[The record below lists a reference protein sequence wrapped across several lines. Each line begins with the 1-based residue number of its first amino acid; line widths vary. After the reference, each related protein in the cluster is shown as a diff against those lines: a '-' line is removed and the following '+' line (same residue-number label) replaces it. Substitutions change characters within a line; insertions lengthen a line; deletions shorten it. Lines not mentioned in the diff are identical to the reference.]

1 MNKGILTSVLAI
13 ASLAAGFA
21 VYHYSQEKGAAP
33 ETNTAKEVKK
43 PQKVSVLNEKRPE
56 FSLPDLEGVTHHIK
70 EWDGKVILLNFWA
83 TWCPPCRKEMPAFVE
98 LQNKYG
104 PQGFQ
109 VIGVAIDQKSKVNE
123 FAKKIGVNYPL
134 LIGALHATRLS
145 RHYGNSGGQLPYSV
159 FINREGQLVAVK
171 RGELKKELAEKI
183 IRNLMN
189 IKQNASK

>member
-83 TWCPPCRKEMPAFVE
+83 TWCPPCRREIPAFIE
-98 LQNKYG
+98 LQDTFGKD
-104 PQGFQ
+104 GFQ
-109 VIGVAIDQKSKVNE
+109 VIGVAIDEKDAVTDYTDGL
-123 FAKKIGVNYPL
+123 GVNYPVML
-134 LIGALHATRLS
+134 GNSTALKISAA
-145 RHYGNSGGQLPYSV
+145 YGNRFGQLPYSL
-159 FINREGQLVAVK
+159 IIDRKG
-171 RGELKKELAEKI
+171 I
-183 IRNLMN
+183 IRFIGKRELSFKDIEEQ
-189 IKQNASK
+189 IKPLLK